1 MVDEA
6 GNIVTSVERLQELS
20 LQKLAVERLRDRD
33 INEDLHE
40 MRKEKE
46 ILCEQN
52 LKKARENKTPDWSL
66 KDVMFVLKNLKTG
79 VSRDPLGLVNE
90 IFNPKIASEEI
101 VLAIMK
107 LMNRIKSDQVF
118 PDCFEPCNITRL
130 NKH

>member
-1 MVDEA
+1 MWSLKKKLCPRAKEPSRAMVDEA

-33 INEDLHE
+33 IKEDLHE

-79 VSRDPLGLVNE
+79 V
-90 IFNPKIASEEI
+90 
-101 VLAIMK
+101 
-107 LMNRIKSDQVF
+107 
-118 PDCFEPCNITRL
+118 
-130 NKH
+130 